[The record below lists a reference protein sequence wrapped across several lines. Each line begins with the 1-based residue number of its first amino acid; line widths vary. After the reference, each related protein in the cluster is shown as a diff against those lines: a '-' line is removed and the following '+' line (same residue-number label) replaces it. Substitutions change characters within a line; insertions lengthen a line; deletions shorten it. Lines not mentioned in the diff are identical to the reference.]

1 MSPRFSKRG
10 RAGLGGLVALAGV
23 IACALAFQAGGAKA
37 AGGTTGPLKLI
48 GSINLS
54 ALPDTTGSAAYAG
67 SLTAETVADDEM
79 DDDSFKA
86 GFNPPGSPTAPASV
100 PTPAATPIASA
111 GPELT
116 SSFQGLDHFD
126 TRTRDGG
133 NAFSLEPPDQG
144 LCIGNGQVVESVND
158 VMTIFDTSG
167 NKLTAPVSMNTFF
180 GLPFAINRTTGVR
193 GPFLSDPKCYY
204 DVATKRFFLTM
215 LEEDP
220 APSVRAHTLIAV
232 SQTSDARGAWTLY
245 SLDATDD
252 GLNGTPSHPDCP
264 CFGDQPLIGADQNGF
279 YISTNE
285 FPSFVGGFNGAQ
297 IYAMSKT
304 ALEQGS
310 VPPVVHLQGG
320 ALAEGT
326 SYSVQPATSPNGA
339 QSPGTE
345 YFLSALQ
352 FGPAPTDN
360 RIAAWAMTN
369 TKSLNNATPNVNLQ
383 HVVISSESYAQ
394 PIPATQKAG
403 PTPLADLLASLTGQP
418 QPENTLNSNDDRM
431 NQVVYVN
438 GSLWSGVNTEYTD
451 TNGDSE
457 SGIAWFKVAP
467 NLNGTQLSAQVV
479 NQGYVA
485 PTGANVLFP
494 SIGVSPAGR
503 AVMAMTLSG
512 SDYYPSAAYSVFNG
526 SGFNSI
532 KIAGAGVGPADGFT
546 GYPAEGGDG
555 VERWGD
561 YSAAVS
567 TPGGTVW
574 IAAEYIAQSCTDAQ
588 YNADSTCGGT
598 RTSLANWSTR
608 ISAVTTP

>member
-1 MSPRFSKRG
+1 MRKAPPVMSFAAVLAIAAAMALVTASAG
-10 RAGLGGLVALAGV
+10 RASTA
-23 IACALAFQAGGAKA
+23 
-37 AGGTTGPLKLI
+37 GPLQRI

-54 ALPDTTGSAAYAG
+54 ALPNSTGSAAFAG
-67 SLTAETVADDEM
+67 FANEVSSNDEG
-79 DDDSFKA
+79 DDDAFRSDD
-86 GFNPPGSPTAPASV
+86 NPPAPGDTSPTV
-100 PTPAATPIASA
+100 PTPTGTPIGAS
-111 GPELT
+111 GSELST
-116 SSFQGLDHFD
+116 SFTGLDHFD

-133 NAFSLEPPDQG
+133 NSFSLEPPDQG
-144 LCIGNGQVVESVND
+144 LCIGNGQVLETVND
-158 VMTIFDTSG
+158 VMSVYDTSG
-167 NKLTAPVSMNTFF
+167 NQVTTPVSMNTFF

-204 DVATKRFFLTM
+204 DVATNRFFLTE

-232 SQTSDARGAWTLY
+232 SQTGNATGTWLLY

-252 GLNGTPSHPDCP
+252 GLNGTPAHPGCP

-285 FPSFVGGFNGAQ
+285 FGAGFNGAQ

-304 ALEQGS
+304 ALEQGN

-320 ALAEGT
+320 PLAEGI
-326 SYSVQPATSPNGA
+326 SYSVQPATTPTAA

-345 YFLSALQ
+345 FFLSALQ
-352 FGPAPTDN
+352 FGPSPTDN

-369 TKSLNNATPNVNLQ
+369 TKSLNNANPNVSLTS
-383 HVVISSESYAQ
+383 VVIPSESYAQ

-403 PTPLADLLASLTGQP
+403 PTPLGDLLTSITGNP
-418 QPENTLNSNDDRM
+418 NPENTLNSNDDRM
-431 NQVVYVN
+431 NQVVYVK
-438 GSLWSGVNTEYTD
+438 GSLWSGVNTMYQD
-451 TNGDSE
+451 VNGHDE
-457 SGIAWFKVAP
+457 SGIAWFKVDASVS
-467 NLNGTQLSAQVV
+467 GAQVSAHVV

-485 PTGANVLFP
+485 PTGENVLFP
-494 SIGVSPAGR
+494 SIGVTQSGR

-512 SDYYPSAAYSVFNG
+512 PDYYPSAAYSVFDG

-546 GYPAEGGDG
+546 GYPAEGGNG

-561 YSAAVS
+561 YSAAVAA
-567 TPGGTVW
+567 PGNTVW
-574 IAAEYIAQSCTDAQ
+574 LADEYIAQTCTEAQ
-588 YNADSTCGGT
+588 FLADSTCGGT
-598 RTSLANWSTR
+598 RTQLANWSTR
-608 ISAVTTP
+608 ISAVK